1 NYAIAYE
8 HNLLKAGS
16 VLALNGG
23 GIIAAGTF
31 NTSVSIHTELMLGY
45 FKLWEQNNKGLYGYI
60 YTQPQVTLVGY
71 NAMLQGG
78 LFSNSIHTLP
88 ASAINRLMF
97 QNRIGAVA
105 GYGKLQLAYYTCIA
119 TPAFRG
125 AARHNWGGLSI
136 MFAF

>member
-1 NYAIAYE
+1 GIIGPAAGGAWIQKTIHQYTGDAEPQGWQYQLSNDLAINYAIAYE

-97 QNRIGAVA
+97 QN
-105 GYGKLQLAYYTCIA
+105 
-119 TPAFRG
+119 
-125 AARHNWGGLSI
+125 
-136 MFAF
+136 